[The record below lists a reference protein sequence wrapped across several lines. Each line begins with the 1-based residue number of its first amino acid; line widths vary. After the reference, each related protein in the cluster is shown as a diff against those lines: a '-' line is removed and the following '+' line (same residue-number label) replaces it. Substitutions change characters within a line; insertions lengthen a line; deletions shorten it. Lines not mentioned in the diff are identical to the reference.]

1 MITQAFRDQSLDDIL
16 ATRSKAVVLASD
28 TSGGALESLSSAT
41 FVASKE
47 EDKIALDDPD
57 FWSVTQ
63 RPFPNVSELQL
74 WEDGVSTIS
83 RHRDAVAA
91 AVRESTRLARE
102 PRQRCRCRAGRRR
115 WARMP

>member
-1 MITQAFRDQSLDDIL
+1 M
-16 ATRSKAVVLASD
+16 LASD

-63 RPFPNVSELQL
+63 RPFPKFSELQL
-74 WEDGVSTIS
+74 CEDGVSTTS
-83 RHRDAVAA
+83 RHLYTIDG
-91 AVRESTRLARE
+91 AVRESTRQRRDCMI
-102 PRQRCRCRAGRRR
+102 PRRSSSS
-115 WARMP
+115 

>member
-1 MITQAFRDQSLDDIL
+1 M
-16 ATRSKAVVLASD
+16 LASD

-63 RPFPNVSELQL
+63 CPFPNVSELQVRV
-74 WEDGVSTIS
+74 DGVDATS
-83 RHRDAVAA
+83 RHRDAIAA
-91 AVRESTRLARE
+91 TVRGSTRPARE
-102 PRQRCRCRAGRRR
+102 PPQRCRCRAGRRL
-115 WARMP
+115 WAKMR